1 MSLAQQT
8 NPHVVLMDLRMPELD
23 GAAATAQLTL
33 TVPGSRVLV
42 LTVYDSDMDILKAIE
57 AGAVGHLLK
66 DTPHNELFAAVRA
79 VARGERRLASSVAE
93 KLMHRSMD
101 QPADLLTARE
111 LQVLS
116 LVADGLSNKKVASK
130 LLIGEPTVKA
140 HLVRVFDK
148 LGVKGRTAA
157 VMAALERGL
166 LRH

>member
-1 MSLAQQT
+1 
-8 NPHVVLMDLRMPELD
+8 
-23 GAAATAQLTL
+23 
-33 TVPGSRVLV
+33 
-42 LTVYDSDMDILKAIE
+42 
-57 AGAVGHLLK
+57 
-66 DTPHNELFAAVRA
+66 
-79 VARGERRLASSVAE
+79 
-93 KLMHRSMD
+93 MD